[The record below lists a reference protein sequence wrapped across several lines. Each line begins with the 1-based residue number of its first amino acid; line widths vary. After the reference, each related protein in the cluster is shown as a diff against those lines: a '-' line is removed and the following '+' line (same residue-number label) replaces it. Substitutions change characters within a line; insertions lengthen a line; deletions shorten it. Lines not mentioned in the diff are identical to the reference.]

1 MLILALQSITV
12 TVIVYYHDGIAI
24 GASQPIKADF
34 LAEKADFEFIIRS
47 TERKAER
54 ERGGGERERE
64 RRALKIPKS
73 NVAFR
78 KDPSKLAQKKI
89 KTQHI
94 NQLNGNLISG

>member
-54 ERGGGERERE
+54 ERERE

-73 NVAFR
+73 NVAIR